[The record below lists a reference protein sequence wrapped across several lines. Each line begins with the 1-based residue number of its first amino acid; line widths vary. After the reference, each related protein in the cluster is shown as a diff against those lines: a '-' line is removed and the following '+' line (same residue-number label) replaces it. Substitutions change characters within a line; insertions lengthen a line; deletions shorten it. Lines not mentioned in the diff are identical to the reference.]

1 MQITKAK
8 TQVTGYIGNDPEFRV
23 AANDMKVANFRIGTH
38 TRKWDAQKKE
48 TKDHTNW
55 FNVVAFDTMAEQAR
69 DMIRKGARI
78 EVQGRLQTTEWPDKD
93 TGQIRVTYEVIMD
106 EWTPCSP
113 ASAKNTE
120 QEQGT
125 DASQPATETATEEA
139 IASVF

>member
-8 TQVTGYIGNDPEFRV
+8 TQITGYIGNDPEFRV
-23 AANDMKVANFRIGTH
+23 AANDIKVAKFRIGTH
-38 TRKWDAQKKE
+38 TRKWDAQNKV

-55 FNVVAFDTMAEQAR
+55 FNVVAFDALAEQAR

-78 EVQGRLQTTEWPDKD
+78 EVQGRLQTTERPDKD

-125 DASQPATETATEEA
+125 DASQPAPEPATEEA